1 MLAAANIWSKGGRVK
16 AGETVLELAG
26 LEVTW
31 SSLALGTITGMT
43 YGILAVGLILIYR
56 SNKIINFAHGEIG
69 AFSAAVFGA
78 LVTRGELHYWLAF
91 PVAIAFG
98 SGLGAL
104 TEFGAVRRLRN
115 APAVMSAVVTLAL
128 AGVLVTLTTVVNV
141 GASAGYQYPLPRW
154 FPEFF
159 IGGLLV
165 TQAHTAMLLITPFL
179 VAGLTLFL
187 QRSRFGMGIR
197 ASAANS
203 DAARLAAVPVAQ
215 MSTLAWAIAG
225 GVSAY
230 TAILIF
236 PTRGFVSAEVLGPSL
251 LLRALTAAVIARM
264 TSLPIGFAAGIGIGI
279 LEHFLLWN
287 FPRGG
292 LISAVLFVLILVAL
306 LLQTRT
312 RGRSEDRTS
321 WSAVQPWKPLPDAA
335 RKLWAIRNL
344 GPIAGGAAL
353 VGALLLPVVVTH
365 SISILLVGLVAFA
378 LVGLSLGITTGLG
391 GQLSLGQFAVAGV
404 GATASFLIGTRT
416 GAFAIGLLA
425 AGIAGSLVSL
435 LIGLPALR
443 IRSLMLTVTTLGF
456 ALAAQDW
463 FFRQEWMLGA
473 GVDPGRPIL
482 FGIAFDSG
490 KSYYVFAVCIV
501 ALCTWL
507 TRNVWRS
514 GVARRLRAVRDN
526 EDAAR
531 SFTIPVTRLKL
542 QGFLLAG
549 FLAGVGGAV
558 YGHSLSQISSTTFLM
573 AASIDVAMLSV
584 VGGIGVLAGPIVG
597 ALFVIGVPLLPLD
610 NAGLAATKLGLLLLV
625 LYFPGGVAEMLR
637 PLRDAAVRRIARRAG
652 VDVDAPID
660 ESLERRPISLET
672 LADGRRPTTAG
683 ATTSGATAGQG
694 NLLEVTGAVKH
705 YGGIKAVDGVSLQ
718 VARGET
724 VGLIGPNGAGKTTLF
739 ELIGGFVPSDD
750 GTFVFDSHD
759 VTKQGA
765 ESRGRL
771 GLIRSFQDA
780 ALFGTMTTL
789 EVVMLAMERT
799 DPTRLGR
806 SLIGLHG
813 AEKKKEKTA
822 REHVAAMG
830 LWSYRDKQIRELSTG
845 TRRIVEIASLL
856 VLRPTLLLLD
866 EPSAGIAQRE
876 VEALQSLL
884 DRIKRELSLTLL
896 VIEHDVPMIM
906 ALSDRIIAMDTGKV
920 IATGTPEEIRTHPEV
935 VRSYLGGDVTTIQRS
950 GVTA

>member
-1 MLAAANIWSKGGRVK
+1 MLTLSGFEI
-16 AGETVLELAG
+16 
-26 LEVTW
+26 TW

-78 LVTRGELHYWLAF
+78 LVTQAELHYWLAF

-115 APAVMSAVVTLAL
+115 APAVMSAVATLAL
-128 AGVLVTLTTVVNV
+128 AGVLVTFSTVVNI
-141 GASAGYQYPLPRW
+141 GSSAAYQFPQPRW
-154 FPEFF
+154 APEFR

-165 TQAHTAMLLITPFL
+165 TQAHTTMLIVTPFL
-179 VAGLTLFL
+179 VFGLAVFL
-187 QRSRFGMGIR
+187 QRSRFGMAIR
-197 ASAANS
+197 ASAANR
-203 DAARLAAVPVAQ
+203 DAARLSAVPVAQ
-215 MSTLAWAIAG
+215 MSTMAWAIAG

-236 PTRGFVSAEVLGPSL
+236 PTRGFVSTEVLGPAL

-264 TSLPIGFAAGIGIGI
+264 TSLTIGFVAGIGIGL
-279 LEHFLLWN
+279 LEHLLLWN

-292 LISAVLFVLILVAL
+292 LISAVLFVIILVAL
-306 LLQTRT
+306 LLQRRE
-312 RGRSEDRTS
+312 RGRDEERSS
-321 WSAVQPWKPLPDAA
+321 WSSVQPWAPLPDAA

-344 GPIAGGAAL
+344 GWILGGLTLVVAL
-353 VGALLLPVVVTH
+353 ALPVFITH
-365 SISILLVGLVAFA
+365 SLAVLLVGLVAFA
-378 LVGLSLGITTGLG
+378 LVGLSIGITTGLG

-404 GATASFLIGTRT
+404 GATASFLVGTRT
-416 GAFAIGLLA
+416 GAFALGLLA
-425 AGIAGSLVSL
+425 AGLAGSAISL

-482 FGIAFDSG
+482 FGVALDSG
-490 KSYYVFAVCIV
+490 KAYYVFAVAIV
-501 ALCTWL
+501 AICTWL
-507 TRNVWRS
+507 ARNVWSS
-514 GVARRLRAVRDN
+514 GVGRRLRAVRDN

-558 YGHSLSQISSTTFLM
+558 YGHALSQISSTTFLM

-637 PLRDAAVRRIARRAG
+637 PVRDAVVSRLARRAG
-652 VDVDAPID
+652 VALEAASDEDV
-660 ESLERRPISLET
+660 ERRPISLAT
-672 LADGRRPTTAG
+672 LAAGRLEAG
-683 ATTSGATAGQG
+683 RLEGPVSTG

-705 YGGIKAVDGVSLQ
+705 YGGIRAVNGVTLT
-718 VARGET
+718 VARGEI

-739 ELIGGFVPSDD
+739 ELIGGFVPADD
-750 GTFVFDSHD
+750 GTFVFDGHD
-759 VTKQGA
+759 VSHMGA
-765 ESRGRL
+765 EARGRL

-780 ALFGTMTTL
+780 ALFPTMTTI

-799 DPTRLGR
+799 DQTRLAR
-806 SLIGLHG
+806 SLLGLHRSDRR
-813 AEKKKEKTA
+813 KEESA
-822 REHVAAMG
+822 REHIASMG
-830 LWSYRDKQIRELSTG
+830 LWEYRDKQVRELSTG

-876 VEALQSLL
+876 VEALHELL
-884 DRIKRELSLTLL
+884 DRIRRELGLTLL

-906 ALSDRIIAMDTGKV
+906 ALSDRIIAMDTGSV
-920 IATGTPEEIRTHPEV
+920 IADGPPADVRVHPDV

-950 GVTA
+950 GVKA